1 MSRIKTYKHL
11 LQTDAFGIKTKIKN
25 FVKPR
30 VTKARKDT
38 KVKG

>member
-30 VTKARKDT
+30 LTKARKDT
-38 KVKG
+38 KVRG

>member
-11 LQTDAFGIKTKIKN
+11 IQTDAFGIKTKIKN

-30 VTKARKDT
+30 VTKARKNT
-38 KVKG
+38 KVRG